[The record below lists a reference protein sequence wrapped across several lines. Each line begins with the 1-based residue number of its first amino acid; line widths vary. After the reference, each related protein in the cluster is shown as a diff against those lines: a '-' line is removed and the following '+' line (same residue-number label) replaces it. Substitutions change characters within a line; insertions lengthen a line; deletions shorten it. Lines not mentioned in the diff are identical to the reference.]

1 MAELIRIVRDC
12 DAQRFPYP
20 GAAILLRLHAGS
32 ELPLLRDYDRSY
44 YRVACGGQSAY
55 VAKSCALRIE
65 GSRGE
70 TLIAAPSIADAP
82 ATSAG
87 AHSPRP
93 LGHGRSEPR
102 AALPPPPPASGR
114 LAVGPQPAALA
125 PAYVPPIQAPPR
137 RIARS
142 GAGSGAWFV
151 TLLRVLFFLF
161 GLGMAF
167 SGIAMIVLAAP
178 SVLSVESSTGAG
190 VALGIGGGVVT
201 AIGLGLVWVTYR
213 SLFQFAVI
221 VAGLVLL
228 FGGFQLLIL
237 AIPFSQANDFDI
249 DPARASKG
257 LPAAGISLILLGAA
271 ATTVMLLRWLRNPES
286 RARWPEVAKW
296 TAIVYGSLLL
306 LGGSAVASIP
316 AASAGETYHPDLI
329 DAAAIGAAIPFFLLP
344 GAALALHGFTINGR
358 FGSGSFRFLPAWALI
373 ALFGITLA
381 LGAIVVAVED
391 PVIWLMSPAHAAAAL
406 LPAAFLVA
414 LVSRGGIRLSEP
426 IAGLSNRQLW
436 LAFAVGIA
444 VVTMVA
450 GQVDGLIAGALGMA
464 LLASSG
470 AFETVGSG
478 TELGDV
484 LANADAYLSRAQE
497 AALLIMVVVIVAP
510 IMEEGLKA
518 LGVALILPRHP
529 TRAAALALGV
539 AVGAGFGVTEASL
552 YGIGSLAD
560 ESETAWWT
568 FMLIRGGATSMHAL
582 NTGMLGLALYFG
594 RAQRRFFL
602 PLRLYVAAVLLHGL
616 WNGLAVLAGTRV
628 IFSFEGLTDSQL
640 SWLSYSVLTPLAI
653 VTVTALYLIARR
665 AYTESPKAGDAA
677 ILAPAG

>member
-12 DAQRFPYP
+12 DAQRFTYP
-20 GAAILLRLHAGS
+20 GAASLLRLRAGS
-32 ELPLLRDYDRSY
+32 ELPALRDDDRSY
-44 YRVACGGQSAY
+44 YRIACGGQSAY

-65 GSRGE
+65 GGRGE
-70 TLIAAPSIADAP
+70 TLIAAPRIADAP
-82 ATSAG
+82 ATSAD
-87 AHSPRP
+87 AHSPR
-93 LGHGRSEPR
+93 LHGYGRSEPR
-102 AALPPPPPASGR
+102 AALPPPPPVSGR
-114 LAVGPQPAALA
+114 LALVPQPAAPA

-142 GAGSGAWFV
+142 RAGSGEWFV
-151 TLLRVLFFLF
+151 TLLRVLFFLI

-167 SGIAMIVLAAP
+167 GDIAMIVLAAP
-178 SVLSVESSTGAG
+178 SALSVESSTGAG

-201 AIGLGLVWVTYR
+201 AIGLGLIWVTYR

-329 DAAAIGAAIPFFLLP
+329 NAAAIGAAIPFFLLP

-450 GQVDGLIAGALGMA
+450 GQVD
-464 LLASSG
+464 
-470 AFETVGSG
+470 
-478 TELGDV
+478 
-484 LANADAYLSRAQE
+484 
-497 AALLIMVVVIVAP
+497 
-510 IMEEGLKA
+510 GLKA

-640 SWLSYSVLTPLAI
+640 SWLSYGVLTPLAI